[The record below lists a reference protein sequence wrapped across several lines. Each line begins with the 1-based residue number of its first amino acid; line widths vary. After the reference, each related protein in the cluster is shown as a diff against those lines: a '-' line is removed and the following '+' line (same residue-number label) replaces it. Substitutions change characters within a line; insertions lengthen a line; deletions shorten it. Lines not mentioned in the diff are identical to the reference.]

1 MVASTTLPA
10 VLAWT
15 GDESTV
21 ERVTAHFYDR
31 VSAHPVLAPGLAAL
45 PGDARR
51 HVRQFVAEVFGG
63 NAAHLDDVFD
73 AHLIV
78 RHLGKRLNLQQR
90 RCWMDLLLDSAEAV
104 GVPDNAEF
112 RSSLVAYLEWGL
124 RLAARAPRRELLSEE
139 EHQIDRWTSSGRMRS
154 ALQC

>member
-1 MVASTTLPA
+1 MVAPTTMPA

-31 VSAHPVLAPGLAAL
+31 VVAHPVLAPVLAAL

-63 NAAHLDDVFD
+63 KVVHRDDVFD
-73 AHLIV
+73 AHLMV
-78 RHLGKRLNLQQR
+78 RHLGKRLSLQQR

-104 GVPDNAEF
+104 GVPDDAEF
-112 RSSLVAYLEWGL
+112 SSALVAYLEWGL
-124 RLAARAPRRELLSEE
+124 RIAARAPQGELLSEE
-139 EHQIDRWTSSGRMRS
+139 EHQIDRWTSGGRMRS